1 MENRTIS
8 IPFGML
14 IPMIFGKFYC
24 HKCGTRLKWHAVK
37 RTVKPG
43 DPDYFEHNKIGRGKV
58 MIGDV
63 EVSEYDLQCP
73 KCGHCV
79 GYDAQRV
86 ISKIQKRYDKK
97 ILTDKEVQDHAKE
110 AKAMLARETA
120 IWSAVLAVVVLLA
133 IFVLAYFGIGR

>member
-1 MENRTIS
+1 MENKILS
-8 IPFGML
+8 IPFGMV

-24 HKCGTRLKWHAVK
+24 QKCGTRLKWHAVK

-97 ILTDKEVQDHAKE
+97 ILTDKEVQDHENE
-110 AKAMLARETA
+110 AKAALARQTA
-120 IWSAVLAVVVLLA
+120 VWSAVLAVVILLV
-133 IFVLAYFGIGR
+133 IFVLAYFGIGK